1 MFFISYKQS
10 NVPDLFKQFQ
20 YETIDRLAETQKSHY
35 TICWVN
41 QSVYEH
47 TFWLPNLIKSI
58 T

>member
-20 YETIDRLAETQKSHY
+20 YGTIDRLAETQKLHY

-41 QSVYEH
+41 QSFMNTHFGYQ
-47 TFWLPNLIKSI
+47 I
-58 T
+58 